1 MTGTKPSI
9 QGKKKSDLNSLM
21 SSSLDQIKN
30 IDKSQF
36 QILLIDD
43 NINLIHST
51 KAIVEAYGY
60 KCIIADGG
68 ESGLNVLRTTT
79 IDIVLLDLS
88 MPDID
93 GYEVLETIRYEDI
106 QCEVI
111 VVSGDATFESASKV
125 FRDGAL
131 DFLNKP
137 YNPSQLLSIIDS
149 VAYKTGLKRQLKH
162 ISQTLK
168 ESEKRYRFIVS
179 NSPDIIYMIDHNGF
193 FTFVNDRVYDL
204 LGYRP
209 QDLIGVHFSTLVYDD
224 DLELAK
230 HTFNER
236 CTGDRTSQNIE
247 FRLKCLDRD
256 TPHKSFELNSI
267 AIGLSAMGIHQQG
280 EECIPFLGVY
290 GVARDI
296 SERKKAQDLIHFQA
310 YHDLLTKLPN
320 RELFLDRLKLSIAHA
335 DRNESKLAVMFLDID
350 GFKFIND
357 SLGHA
362 IGDSLLQQV
371 SNRIKKILRDSDTVS
386 RIGGDEFSI
395 LITELQNRTE
405 AGLVAQKL
413 IDGFNKPIDL
423 ENHEINISFS
433 IGISV
438 YPDDASNTDQLIQ
451 NADMAMYHIKGRGKN
466 GFEYFSN
473 YMKGIYEHRHTIE
486 QDIRKA
492 LDQNQFEAY
501 FQPQYNIS
509 NTQIFGLEALIR
521 WNHPEKGLIYPD
533 KFIPVAEEIGLIN
546 EIGLFMLETG
556 CQYLREW
563 LDNGYA
569 PIKLSVNVS
578 AYQLAENQF
587 DVIVCNLVKQYRLP
601 PNLLMVEI
609 TETTLMLEMETVL
622 PRLKNLVK
630 CGIGIC
636 IDDFGVGYSSLS
648 YLQKLPIKIL
658 KIDRSFLSCI
668 SSDLEKACVIKAI
681 VAMARELQLEV
692 IVEGVETEQQL
703 EYIRKIGCKM
713 VQGFLL
719 GRPAP
724 HSEVTKLLQKNV

>member
-9 QGKKKSDLNSLM
+9 QLKEKDDLISLM
-21 SSSLDQIKN
+21 TSSPEQIKN

-43 NINLIHST
+43 NLNLLHST
-51 KAIVEAYGY
+51 KAIVEANGY
-60 KCIIADGG
+60 KCIMADGG
-68 ESGLNVLRTTT
+68 ESGLNVLRAAP
-79 IDIVLLDLS
+79 IDIVLLDLA
-88 MPDID
+88 MPDVD
-93 GYEVLETIRYEDI
+93 GYEVLETIQNEDI

-111 VVSGDATFESASKV
+111 VVSGEATFENATKV
-125 FRDGAL
+125 FREGAL

-137 YNPSQLLSIIDS
+137 YNPSQLISVIDN
-149 VAYKTGLKRQLKH
+149 VTYKINLKRYLKH
-162 ISQTLK
+162 ISRTLE

-179 NSPDIIYMIDHNGF
+179 NSPDIIYMIDHKGF
-193 FTFVNDRVYDL
+193 FTFVNDRAYDL
-204 LGYRP
+204 LGYKP
-209 QDLIGVHFSTLVYDD
+209 EDLIGEHFSALIYDD
-224 DLELAK
+224 DLELAN
-230 HTFNER
+230 HIFNER
-236 CTGDRTSQNIE
+236 RTGDRASHNVE
-247 FRLKCLDRD
+247 FRLKCLDKD
-256 TPHKSFELNSI
+256 TPHKSFESSSI
-267 AIGLSAMGIHQQG
+267 VIELSAMGVYQK
-280 EECIPFLGVY
+280 EEGRFPFLGTY

-296 SERKKAQDLIHFQA
+296 SERKKAQELIHFQA

-320 RELFLDRLKLSIAHA
+320 RELFLDRLKLSMSHA
-335 DRNESKLAVMFLDID
+335 DRNESKLAVMFLDMD

-362 IGDSLLQQV
+362 VGDNLLQQV
-371 SNRIKKILRDSDTVS
+371 SNRLKKVLRDSDTVS

-395 LITELQNRTE
+395 LIPELQNRAE

-413 IDGFNKPIDL
+413 IDGFYKPITLDS
-423 ENHEINISFS
+423 HEITISFS
-433 IGISV
+433 IGISI
-438 YPDDASNTDQLIQ
+438 YPDDACNTDQLIK

-466 GFEYFSN
+466 GFEYYSDH
-473 YMKGIYEHRHTIE
+473 MKGIYEQRHTIE

-501 FQPQYNIS
+501 FQPQYNVDTS
-509 NTQIFGLEALIR
+509 KIFGLEALIR
-521 WNHPEKGLIYPD
+521 WNHPDKGLIYPD
-533 KFIPVAEEIGLIN
+533 NFIPVAEEIGLIN
-546 EIGLFMLETG
+546 EIGLFMLRKG

-563 LDNGYA
+563 LDNGYE
-569 PIKLSVNVS
+569 PIKLSINVS
-578 AYQLAENQF
+578 AFQLAESQF
-587 DVIVCNLVKQYRLP
+587 DIIVCNLVRQYRLP

-648 YLQKLPIKIL
+648 YLQKLPINIL

-668 SSDLEKACVIKAI
+668 SNDPDKVCVIKAI
-681 VAMARELQLEV
+681 VAMARELHLEV
-692 IVEGVETEQQL
+692 IVEGVETRQQL
-703 EYIRKIGCKM
+703 EYIEQIGCKM

-719 GRPAP
+719 ARPAP
-724 HSEVTKLLQKNV
+724 HAEVTRLLQKSA